1 MMIIILSQKLNYY
14 KMTKRSII
22 YPFLVLMTIGS
33 VSGGEL
39 KILTGQSIT
48 IDENLN
54 QWILVKEDAGIK
66 VYFMK
71 VEEEGMCQIKI
82 KFENTSAQELNITW
96 SVSKD
101 ETIIVNNQQITV
113 SANGSEVF
121 IDYASPILF
130 SPKDDF
136 NDFIISIFK

>member
-1 MMIIILSQKLNYY
+1 
-14 KMTKRSII
+14 MTKKSII

-39 KILTGQSIT
+39 KMSTNQSIIT

-54 QWILVKEDAGIK
+54 EWVLVKEDAGIK

-82 KFENTSAQELNITW
+82 KFENTLSQEVKFYW
-96 SVSKD
+96 SINKGD
-101 ETIIVNNQQITV
+101 KTIIDAKQTII
-113 SANGSEVF
+113 SANNSEIF
-121 IDYASPILF
+121 IDYLTPIKF
-130 SPKDDF
+130 SSKDYF
-136 NDFIISIFK
+136 NEFIISISK